1 MATLLV
7 EVCAKPLRRRAL
19 PCASVSPSR
28 PSRPPGMSTGKEAS
42 VPSDAAA
49 TDRLNGSVGAAA
61 KRPRD
66 SEGSHHLRWDGR
78 GTRRSHRERPSTP
91 PAAGAGAER
100 YGGPASN
107 PKAEALSENL
117 GCAHAHGC
125 CESSEAEL
133 ARRELLELITA
144 PDADVGG
151 AIKLL
156 FSQPRTSSSR
166 RTRAVAWHLE
176 YDSGEDASAR
186 VLFHRAAQAGSPLLL
201 AGAPLPPDVGDGAF
215 QAITV
220 RIVRLPVCVSA
231 EPLLGGVGRASPHV
245 PRLSFTAFV
254 WPVFVHR

>member
-1 MATLLV
+1 MRLYCPGSLASRSRCGAETSAV
-7 EVCAKPLRRRAL
+7 RRQNGDEEQRKAVAL
-19 PCASVSPSR
+19 PSFITPKLVRYVCYRYGRLCKPCTFASLVR
-28 PSRPPGMSTGKEAS
+28 Y
-42 VPSDAAA
+42 
-49 TDRLNGSVGAAA
+49 SVGAAA

-66 SEGSHHLRWDGR
+66 SEGSHHLRSDGR

-133 ARRELLELITA
+133 ARRELLELVTA

-156 FSQPRTSSSR
+156 VSQPRTSSSR
-166 RTRAVAWHLE
+166 RTRAVAGHLE

-186 VLFHRAAQAGSPLLL
+186 VLFHRAAQTGSPT
-201 AGAPLPPDVGDGAF
+201 VGW
-215 QAITV
+215 
-220 RIVRLPVCVSA
+220 SS
-231 EPLLGGVGRASPHV
+231 SPA
-245 PRLSFTAFV
+245 R
-254 WPVFVHR
+254 RR

>member
-91 PAAGAGAER
+91 PAAGAGVER

-107 PKAEALSENL
+107 PRTEALSEIL

-133 ARRELLELITA
+133 ARRELLELVTA

-156 FSQPRTSSSR
+156 VSQPRTSSSR
-166 RTRAVAWHLE
+166 RTRTVAGHLE

-186 VLFHRAAQAGSPLLL
+186 VLFHRAAQTGSPLLL
-201 AGAPLPPDVGDGAF
+201 AGAPLPPDVGDGA
-215 QAITV
+215 
-220 RIVRLPVCVSA
+220 
-231 EPLLGGVGRASPHV
+231 
-245 PRLSFTAFV
+245 
-254 WPVFVHR
+254 

>member
-1 MATLLV
+1 MRLGT
-7 EVCAKPLRRRAL
+7 EGWPPSSSRCAPNHFGGARSPVRLCHPPGPHAPPACPPARRL
-19 PCASVSPSR
+19 PCRVTRRPRTDSTAASA
-28 PSRPPGMSTGKEAS
+28 PP
-42 VPSDAAA
+42 
-49 TDRLNGSVGAAA
+49 A

-66 SEGSHHLRWDGR
+66 SEGSHLRWDGR

-133 ARRELLELITA
+133 ARELLELITA

-166 RTRAVAWHLE
+166 RTRAVAGHLE

-201 AGAPLPPDVGDGAF
+201 AGAPLPPDVGDGA
-215 QAITV
+215 
-220 RIVRLPVCVSA
+220 
-231 EPLLGGVGRASPHV
+231 
-245 PRLSFTAFV
+245 
-254 WPVFVHR
+254 

>member
-1 MATLLV
+1 MATLSI

-66 SEGSHHLRWDGR
+66 SEGSHHLRSDGR

-166 RTRAVAWHLE
+166 RTRAVAGHLE

-201 AGAPLPPDVGDGAF
+201 AGAPLPPDVGDGA
-215 QAITV
+215 
-220 RIVRLPVCVSA
+220 
-231 EPLLGGVGRASPHV
+231 
-245 PRLSFTAFV
+245 
-254 WPVFVHR
+254 

>member
-1 MATLLV
+1 MATLSI

-19 PCASVSPSR
+19 PCASVAPSR
-28 PSRPPGMSTGKEAS
+28 PSHPPGMSNGKEAS

-49 TDRLNGSVGAAA
+49 TDRLNGSVGAAP

-78 GTRRSHRERPSTP
+78 RTRRSHRERPSTP
-91 PAAGAGAER
+91 PAAGAGVER

-107 PKAEALSENL
+107 PRTEALSEIL

-144 PDADVGG
+144 PDVDVGG
-151 AIKLL
+151 AIKLFL
-156 FSQPRTSSSR
+156 RSLAPLLPVARLSQEK
-166 RTRAVAWHLE
+166 AN
-176 YDSGEDASAR
+176 DSGEDASAR

-201 AGAPLPPDVGDGAF
+201 AGAPLPPDVGAGA
-215 QAITV
+215 
-220 RIVRLPVCVSA
+220 
-231 EPLLGGVGRASPHV
+231 
-245 PRLSFTAFV
+245 
-254 WPVFVHR
+254 

>member
-1 MATLLV
+1 M
-7 EVCAKPLRRRAL
+7 
-19 PCASVSPSR
+19 
-28 PSRPPGMSTGKEAS
+28 
-42 VPSDAAA
+42 PSDAAA
-49 TDRLNGSVGAAA
+49 TDRLNGSVGAAP

-78 GTRRSHRERPSTP
+78 RTRRSHRERPSTP

-133 ARRELLELITA
+133 ARELLELITA

-166 RTRAVAWHLE
+166 RTRAVAGHLE

-201 AGAPLPPDVGDGAF
+201 AGAPLPPDVGAGA
-215 QAITV
+215 
-220 RIVRLPVCVSA
+220 
-231 EPLLGGVGRASPHV
+231 
-245 PRLSFTAFV
+245 
-254 WPVFVHR
+254 

>member
-1 MATLLV
+1 MCAVFFSWRRLLGVATLSI

-19 PCASVSPSR
+19 PCASVAPSR

-49 TDRLNGSVGAAA
+49 TDRLNGSVGAAP

-66 SEGSHHLRWDGR
+66 SEGTHHLRWDGR
-78 GTRRSHRERPSTP
+78 RTRRSHRERPSTP
-91 PAAGAGAER
+91 PAAGAGVER

-107 PKAEALSENL
+107 PRTEALSEIL

-133 ARRELLELITA
+133 ARRELLELVTA

-156 FSQPRTSSSR
+156 VSQPRTSSSR
-166 RTRAVAWHLE
+166 RTRAVAGHLE

-201 AGAPLPPDVGDGAF
+201 AGAPLPPDVGDGA
-215 QAITV
+215 
-220 RIVRLPVCVSA
+220 
-231 EPLLGGVGRASPHV
+231 
-245 PRLSFTAFV
+245 
-254 WPVFVHR
+254 